1 MADAS
6 PSQVAQPPATDRTA
20 NPAPLGLAAFGITTF
35 LLNVHNAGFYEL
47 NGMILAMGFFYGGI
61 AQVIAGLMEWRKGN
75 TFGTTAFTSYGLF
88 WLSLVGLLVLEETVS
103 AWETDSTATGWYLA
117 AWGVFTALLFGGTL
131 RINRALQVVFLGLAI
146 LFFLLASAEWTN
158 SSPVATAA
166 GAVGIVVGAAAVYTA
181 IAQVWNELYGRTVLP
196 LGTFRSQNEQLE

>member
-1 MADAS
+1 M
-6 PSQVAQPPATDRTA
+6 AQPPQTDTTA

-47 NGMILAMGFFYGGI
+47 NGMVLAMGFFYGGI

-88 WLSLVGLLVLEETVS
+88 WLSLVGLLVIEETVS
-103 AWETDSTATGWYLA
+103 AWETDATATGWYLL

-131 RINRALQVVFLGLAI
+131 RINRALQVVFAGLAI
-146 LFFLLASAEWTN
+146 LFFLLASAEWSD
-158 SSPVATAA
+158 SSAVAKAA

-181 IAQVWNELYGRTVLP
+181 IAQIWNELYGRTILP
-196 LGTFRSQNEQLE
+196 LGTVAPRNTAP